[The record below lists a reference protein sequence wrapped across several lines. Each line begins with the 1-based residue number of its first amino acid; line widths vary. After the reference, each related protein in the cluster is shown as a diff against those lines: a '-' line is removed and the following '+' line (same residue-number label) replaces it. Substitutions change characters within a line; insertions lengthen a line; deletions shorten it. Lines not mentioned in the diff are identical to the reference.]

1 MNRYEKIIFV
11 SMNNTIRGPMAEL
24 LMKKITKH
32 KDLEI
37 ISRGLVVLFQEPFN
51 PKAVAVLR
59 NRGII
64 LDNRTSMQ
72 LKPEE
77 LTEDALILT
86 IGKKEK
92 ELILE
97 EYEPKNVYT
106 LIEFAGDTGEI
117 TDPYGKEIESYKIC
131 AEELEYWLLKVEEK
145 LSQIEEE
152 EEENDSDSM

>member
-1 MNRYEKIIFV
+1 MKKYDKIIFV

-24 LMKKITKH
+24 LMKKVTKH
-32 KDLEI
+32 KELEI
-37 ISRGLVVLFQEPFN
+37 ISRGLVVLFSEPCN

-72 LKPEE
+72 LSKEE
-77 LTEDALILT
+77 LTEKTLVLT
-86 IGKKEK
+86 VGRKEK
-92 ELILE
+92 EVIIE
-97 EYEPKNVYT
+97 EYDPENVYT

-117 TDPYGKEIESYKIC
+117 TDPYGKEMESYKIC
-131 AEELEYWLLKVEEK
+131 ADELEYWLLKVEEK